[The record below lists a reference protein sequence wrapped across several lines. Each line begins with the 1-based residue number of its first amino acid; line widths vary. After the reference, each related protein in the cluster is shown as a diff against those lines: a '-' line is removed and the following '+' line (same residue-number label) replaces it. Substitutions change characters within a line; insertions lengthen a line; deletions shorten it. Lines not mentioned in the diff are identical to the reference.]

1 MDTSYYKKYEPI
13 FGEWSIV
20 REIGEGSFGK
30 VFEIE
35 RRDFG
40 YTYKAAL
47 KAITIPQSQ
56 SEVKSVLA
64 DGMDEQ
70 SATSYFRG
78 FVEEMVAEFVLMSK
92 LKGHSNI
99 VSYEDHRVVEHTEG
113 IGWDILIRMEL
124 LTPLLDHVSKNPL
137 SRGDVIKLGIDI
149 CKALEV
155 CRKNNIIHRDIKPE
169 NIFYSDIGD
178 FKLGDFGIA
187 KTVEKTTGGLSKKGT
202 YTYMAPEVYKG
213 EAYGASVDIYSLG
226 IVLYRFMNNNRTPF
240 LPPYPTPIKYADRES
255 AMARRIKGEALPAPA
270 NADEALSRVI
280 LKACAYSP
288 KDRYLSPSDMRR
300 DLEALLGD
308 VEQQPGLDKTVGVFS
323 GKGTAKVDAPVTA
336 PTDVKE
342 PEPASETAEPVSKT
356 AAFFAEPLPTVSDA
370 GTVGIFSGSKDA
382 LKDET
387 VGIFNSNRASNTE
400 QQVADSFDKAENPPK
415 RQVHRSFAP
424 TSESDRNALMEA
436 VKNGDVSAVSELLA
450 KGVDPNCERMLDN
463 GNRSSALYES
473 IAQQSNDV
481 ASGTC
486 GNNLKWSYDSGTLI
500 ISGKGEMDDYGYYS
514 EDSYYPPWHLKK
526 DSIKAI
532 IIEQGVTSIGEHAF
546 SDCTS
551 LLILSLPRSLKSVGF
566 WAFSGCEVVTDIY
579 YAGSEKQY
587 WNIDDLDISPMMNSH
602 TLYPH
607 TLECPDGDLA
617 KLWII
622 ARADYNYDKV
632 FFDEDSSSTFGY
644 GVNESGNNKITK
656 LLIDAGADVNYVG
669 FDGSAET
676 PLLFYAIRMRSV
688 KLVEYLLRN
697 GANPN
702 SERVFRNGSRYS
714 ALIASLSVWRNNEIA
729 RLLIG
734 AGADVNYV
742 GSVNSIKLSVLSTAV
757 CTGNTEMVDYL
768 IRSGADINSERV
780 LSNGI
785 RSSALDDCI
794 GVMRPNYEIA
804 KLLID
809 LGADVNYD
817 GTPPEDT
824 APAAKCPILNSVVC
838 RGNLKLAE
846 YLLLNG
852 ADPNSE
858 RTFANNRY
866 SALSDSIMAWP
877 NDDIA
882 KLLIDSGADVNYIGL
897 DDGEKMPVLFDAIRR
912 RNVKIVRLLLNKG
925 ADPNAER
932 IFANGNRRST
942 LTESITKN
950 IFSSNIEKNTSA
962 ASDSLTMKELEI
974 ATLLIEAGANV
985 NCGEIT
991 DGSEISV
998 LCSATVQGKAEM
1010 VKLLLSKGADPNCE
1024 RVSSDGSR
1032 YSALL
1037 DSICN
1042 FPNDEITNLLIDAGA
1057 DVNYVGFADGIK
1069 YSVLHAA
1076 ISQSNVDILKL
1087 MLSKGANPCC
1097 EIVSNDGSRSSA
1109 LRDCILRWPNAQ
1121 IIDLLCSYMN
1131 PLPDDV
1137 RGLKVKRSGLSAQT
1151 IQNLKAA
1158 GCKVSIF

>member
-1 MDTSYYKKYEPI
+1 MDTNYYKKYEPI
-13 FGEWSIV
+13 FGKWHIV
-20 REIGEGSFGK
+20 RELGEGGFGK

-40 YTYKAAL
+40 GTYKAAL

-56 SEVKSVLA
+56 SEVKDILA
-64 DGMDEQ
+64 SGMDEQ
-70 SATSYFRG
+70 SVTSYFRG
-78 FVEEMVAEFVLMSK
+78 FVEEMIAEFVLMSK

-99 VSYEDHRVVEHTEG
+99 VSYEDHDVIQHAEG
-113 IGWDILIRMEL
+113 IGWDIFIRMEL
-124 LTPLLDHVSKNPL
+124 LTPLLDYTRKSDL
-137 SRGDVIKLGIDI
+137 SRSDVIKLGIDI

-155 CRKNNIIHRDIKPE
+155 CRKNNIIHRDIKPQ
-169 NIFYSDIGD
+169 NIFISDLGD

-187 KTVEKTTGGLSKKGT
+187 RTVEKTMGGLSKKGT
-202 YTYMAPEVYKG
+202 YHYMAPEVFKS
-213 EAYGASVDIYSLG
+213 EPYGASVDIYSLG
-226 IVLYRFMNNNRTPF
+226 IVLYRFMNNNRLPF
-240 LPPYPTPIKYADRES
+240 FPPFPSPIKFSDSDA
-255 AMARRIKGEALPAPA
+255 ALARRMKGETIPAPA

-300 DLEALLGD
+300 DLEALLDGRSID
-308 VEQQPGLDKTVGVFS
+308 VSSSEKTVGVF
-323 GKGTAKVDAPVTA
+323 GGAAE
-336 PTDVKE
+336 PTDKK
-342 PEPASETAEPVSKT
+342 EPVSET
-356 AAFFAEPLPTVSDA
+356 TAFFAEPLPTASTV
-370 GTVGIFSGSKDA
+370 GTVGIFSGNRTA

-387 VGIFNSNRASNTE
+387 VGIFNSGKASSTE
-400 QQVADSFDKAENPPK
+400 PKVSGFDTPKNPLK
-415 RQVHRSFAP
+415 RQAPRSFAP
-424 TSESDRNALMEA
+424 TSESDKKALMDA
-436 VKNGDVSAVSELLA
+436 IKNEDISAVSQLLS

-463 GNRSSALYES
+463 GNRRSALYES

-587 WNIDDLDISPMMNSH
+587 RNIDDLDISTMMNSH

-656 LLIDAGADVNYVG
+656 LLIDAGADVNYVV

-785 RSSALDDCI
+785 RSSALYDCI
-794 GVMRPNYEIA
+794 DVMRSNYEIA

-824 APAAKCPILNSVVC
+824 APAAKCPILNFVVC
-838 RGNLKLAE
+838 LSNLKLAE

-866 SALSDSIMAWP
+866 SALSDSIMEWP

-950 IFSSNIEKNTSA
+950 IYSSDIEKNTSA

-1010 VKLLLSKGADPNCE
+1010 VKLLLSNGADPNCE
-1024 RVSSDGSR
+1024 RILADGNR

-1087 MLSKGANPCC
+1087 LLSKGANPCC
-1097 EIVSNDGSRSSA
+1097 EIVFNDGSRSSV

-1137 RGLKVKRSGLSAQT
+1137 RGLSVKKNGLSAQT
-1151 IQNLKAA
+1151 VQKLKFA
-1158 GCKVSIF
+1158 GCKVKMF